1 MRTRRI
7 WVCVLAAALLAS
19 AAPAAQLTR
28 AQAIAALAQPDA
40 AARSAAVNRLAE
52 IGLMVDAN
60 RVLERL
66 GDTDARVQTA
76 AATAVWQIWGRSG
89 DPKIDQL
96 FSRGL
101 EQMQASALGDAL
113 ATFNEIVRRKPA
125 FAEGWNKRA
134 TVYFLLGENEKSLK
148 DCEEVFKH
156 NPHHFGA
163 MSGAGQIHLQLGNMR
178 RALELFRRA
187 VEVNPNLQGPAQ
199 MIPLIEQQLQDDDRN
214 RS

>member
-7 WVCVLAAALLAS
+7 WVCVLAAALLANAAA
-19 AAPAAQLTR
+19 AAPLTR
-28 AQAIAALAQPDA
+28 VQAIAALAQPDA
-40 AARSAAVNRLAE
+40 AARSAGIDRLAE

-113 ATFNEIVRRKPA
+113 ATFSEIVRRKPA

-148 DCEEVFKH
+148 DCEEVFKR

-163 MSGAGQIHLQLGNMR
+163 LSGAGQIHLQLGNMR

-187 VEVNPNLQGPAQ
+187 VEVNPNLEGPAQ
-199 MIPLIEQQLQDDDRN
+199 MIPMIE
-214 RS
+214 

>member
-1 MRTRRI
+1 MRTRPI
-7 WVCVLAAALLAS
+7 WLCVLGAVLLAS
-19 AAPAAQLTR
+19 AAAAAQLTR
-28 AQAIAALAQPDA
+28 VQAIAALAQPDA
-40 AARSAAVNRLAE
+40 AARSAGVNRLAE

-66 GDTDARVQTA
+66 SDTDARVQTA
-76 AATAVWQIWGRSG
+76 AATALWQIWGRSG

-101 EQMQASALGDAL
+101 EQMQASALRDAL

-134 TVYFLLGENEKSLK
+134 TIYFLLGENEKSLK
-148 DCEEVFKH
+148 DCDEVLKR
-156 NPHHFGA
+156 NPNHFGA
-163 MSGAGQIHLQLGNMR
+163 LSGAGQIHLQLGSMR

-187 VEVNPNLQGPAQ
+187 VEVNPNLEGPAQ
-199 MIPLIEQQLQDDDRN
+199 IIPMLEQHLRDDDRN
-214 RS
+214 RI

>member
-1 MRTRRI
+1 MRTRQI
-7 WVCVLAAALLAS
+7 WVCVLAAALLANAAA
-19 AAPAAQLTR
+19 AAPLTR
-28 AQAIAALAQPDA
+28 VQAIAALAQPDA
-40 AARSAAVNRLAE
+40 AARSAGIDRLAE

-134 TVYFLLGENEKSLK
+134 TIYFLLGENEKSLK
-148 DCEEVFKH
+148 DCEEVFKR

-163 MSGAGQIHLQLGNMR
+163 LSGAGQIHLQLGNMR

-199 MIPLIEQQLQDDDRN
+199 MIPLLEQQLRDDDRN
-214 RS
+214 RI